1 MKKNIVCAVLAIAA
15 AFMLNTAAY
24 AATSAEGGDDIVAQA
39 KEKTSEGKMFSDLD
53 LVTFKGKSAKLSDY
67 VGKGKYV
74 LVDFWASW
82 CGWCIKEMPTL
93 AKVHGMTDKL
103 IVLGV
108 NLDKNKE
115 AAEEAVNKNS
125 MIWKQVIL
133 SNINDVTTVYGVT
146 GIPETVLFAPD
157 GKILKRSLRGEEL
170 VEFVSNN
177 IK

>member
-1 MKKNIVCAVLAIAA
+1 MKKSIVCAVLTIAV
-15 AFMLNTAAY
+15 AFMLSPVAY
-24 AATSAEGGDDIVAQA
+24 SATSAEGSDDTVAQA
-39 KEKTSEGKMFSDLD
+39 KKRTSEGNMFSDLD

-93 AKVHGMTDKL
+93 AKIHGMTDKVV
-103 IVLGV
+103 ILGV
-108 NLDKNKE
+108 NIDKNKE
-115 AAEEAVNKNS
+115 AAEEAVKKNR

-157 GKILKRSLRGEEL
+157 GKILRRSLRGEEL
-170 VEFVSNN
+170 VNFISNN